1 MFDDDAIEDLDKLVS
16 ELRLDARR
24 TSPDDGVDD
33 GALVQW
39 LKRVRELAGAD
50 LLLVAG
56 APATIRVRGAFVA
69 ASSGPLE
76 ATQILQAVAP
86 LVPTRLFERHRAGES
101 VDLAFSRP
109 GLGRFRVNLHYE
121 RGRPAAAIRALPTTI
136 PRLAHL
142 NFTHDIT
149 VLSRLPRGLVLIGGP
164 TGSGKTTTLAAL
176 VAEMNARDQRH
187 IIAIE
192 DPIEYEHPHGTCVVE
207 QIEIGV
213 DSPDFATAL
222 RAAVRQA
229 PDVIV
234 LGEMRDPESMRIA
247 LAAAETGHLVF
258 ATVHTTDVASALGRI
273 TDAFPNE
280 RQNTVRQ
287 ELAMAL
293 AAVLTQTLMR
303 TPTGLLVPAAELL
316 MVSYGARQHIR
327 KNALQHLNQEITIT
341 RKAGSFTLEES
352 LAALVRAQKLD
363 RHAALMKAAHTDELI
378 TLLGG

>member
-33 GALVQW
+33 GVLVQW

-69 ASSGPLE
+69 ASSGPLQ

-303 TPTGLLVPAAELL
+303 TPTGSLVPAAELL

-363 RHAALMKAAHTDELI
+363 RQAALMKAAHTDELI

>member
-1 MFDDDAIEDLDKLVS
+1 MFNDDAIEDLDKLVS

-24 TSPDDGVDD
+24 TPSDDGVDD
-33 GALVQW
+33 GVLFQW

-142 NFTHDIT
+142 NFTHDIS

-176 VAEMNARDQRH
+176 IAEMNARDERH

-303 TPTGLLVPAAELL
+303 TPAGSLVPAAELL

-363 RHAALMKAAHTDELI
+363 RQAALMKAAHADELI